1 MSLLNTTKSMNET
14 RGVSTAAIKKLL
26 VVLAASI
33 LVGLASHIIVPLPFT
48 PVPLSMAP
56 FAVLL
61 IGLVLT
67 PRMAFAALSAYLLEG
82 AMGLPFFAP
91 NGPGGLAHLLWPTA
105 GYLVAFPVAAYCIA
119 KIYRALNRSLAA
131 ALIAT
136 AAGSL
141 VLFVIGASWL
151 GLALHLNGTAALAA
165 GVLPFL
171 AGDAAKILAASL
183 AAQAWKRIRN

>member
-1 MSLLNTTKSMNET
+1 MNLLNTTKSMSGV
-14 RGVSTAAIKKLL
+14 RGNSSTAIKKLFVAL
-26 VVLAASI
+26 GASL
-33 LVGLASHIIVPLPFT
+33 LVGMAAHIIVPLPYT

-67 PRMAFAALSAYLLEG
+67 PPMALAALCAYLAEG
-82 AMGLPFFAP
+82 ALGLPFFSP

-105 GYLVAFPVAAYCIA
+105 GYLFAFPVAAYCVA
-119 KIYRALNRSLAA
+119 VLYRTFHRSFSAA
-131 ALIAT
+131 ILAT
-136 AAGSL
+136 ATGSV
-141 VLFVIGASWL
+141 VLFLIGALWL
-151 GLALHLNGTAALAA
+151 ALALHLNFQSALAA

-171 AGDAAKILAASL
+171 AGDAVKILAAST